1 MKGALQF
8 FSVML
13 LAVLLGIVVGNA
25 GGYAI
30 IYLDEFEVDRTIK

>member
-13 LAVLLGIVVGNA
+13 LALLLGIVVGNA
-25 GGYAI
+25 GGLAI
-30 IYLDEFEVDRTIK
+30 MYIDEYELDRTIK

>member
-30 IYLDEFEVDRTIK
+30 MYLDEFEVDRTIK

>member
-13 LAVLLGIVVGNA
+13 LVLLLGIVVGNA
-25 GGYAI
+25 GGLAI
-30 IYLDEFEVDRTIK
+30 MYIDEYEVDRTIK